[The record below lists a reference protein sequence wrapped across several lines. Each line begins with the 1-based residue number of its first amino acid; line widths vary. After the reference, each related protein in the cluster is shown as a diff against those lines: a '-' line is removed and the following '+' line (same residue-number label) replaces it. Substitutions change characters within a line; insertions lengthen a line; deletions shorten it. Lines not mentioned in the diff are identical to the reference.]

1 MFIMWIYVLLSIKS
15 KQSAFRIFFYIYL
28 LKLKAMATKKTTTK
42 KSASEK
48 TGFYSIGAKIGKL
61 ASGIIAG
68 KDGVIETV
76 KSTIQNITT
85 SKKYTPKKTVKIT
98 TKKVASKQL
107 NPVTKKSA
115 KPTIVKK
122 PSLSKKVIKKATK
135 KVATKK

>member
-1 MFIMWIYVLLSIKS
+1 
-15 KQSAFRIFFYIYL
+15 
-28 LKLKAMATKKTTTK
+28 MATKKTTTK

-85 SKKYTPKKTVKIT
+85 SKKSTPKKTVKIT

-122 PSLSKKVIKKATK
+122 SSLSKKVIKKATK